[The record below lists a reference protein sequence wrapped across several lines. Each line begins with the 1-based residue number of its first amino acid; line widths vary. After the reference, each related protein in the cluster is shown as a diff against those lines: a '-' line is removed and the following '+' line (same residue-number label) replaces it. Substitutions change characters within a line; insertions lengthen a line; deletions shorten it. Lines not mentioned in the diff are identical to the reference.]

1 MQRALLA
8 SQADI
13 LSAIALANNHA
24 SKGRPVVVNC
34 AQGKSRSGTF
44 AVSLL
49 MHNRD
54 MSAQAALELIQSR
67 RPLVQPNPGFLRQL
81 AALEDTIR
89 AAGRGRGSE

>member
-1 MQRALLA
+1 MRHTVRQE
-8 SQADI
+8 DI
-13 LSAIALANNHA
+13 LTAIAWANEHANN
-24 SKGRPVVVNC
+24 GRPIVVNC

-44 AVSLL
+44 AVALL

-81 AALEDTIR
+81 AAFEDAIR
-89 AAGRGRGSE
+89 AAGRSS